1 VALHRARN
9 NNAISVAQDPTG
21 TGIGAMK
28 SCGNPIGHAAT
39 TIKLTLPKGLEVE
52 QRSILVDA
60 GNNTMSTAISERISR
75 EIGLTG
81 ALTPQKHIDT
91 IEPLVPKKMAA
102 FCLTSASGK

>member
-1 VALHRARN
+1 VALHRSRN

-39 TIKLTLPKGLEVE
+39 TIKLTVPKGLEVE

-60 GNNTMSTAISERISR
+60 GNNTIIGQTSMKDSKAFRAINKMEQIVTRICPR
-75 EIGLTG
+75 
-81 ALTPQKHIDT
+81 Q
-91 IEPLVPKKMAA
+91 
-102 FCLTSASGK
+102 